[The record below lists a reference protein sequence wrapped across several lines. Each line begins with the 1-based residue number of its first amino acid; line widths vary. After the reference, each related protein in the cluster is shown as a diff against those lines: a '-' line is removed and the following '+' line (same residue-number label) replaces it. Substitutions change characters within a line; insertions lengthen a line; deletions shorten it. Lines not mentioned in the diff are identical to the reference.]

1 MRGGRGYFVLEEIH
15 GPEEG
20 GGGARRGLTP
30 GIGLK
35 GDR

>member
-20 GGGARRGLTP
+20 GGARRGLTP